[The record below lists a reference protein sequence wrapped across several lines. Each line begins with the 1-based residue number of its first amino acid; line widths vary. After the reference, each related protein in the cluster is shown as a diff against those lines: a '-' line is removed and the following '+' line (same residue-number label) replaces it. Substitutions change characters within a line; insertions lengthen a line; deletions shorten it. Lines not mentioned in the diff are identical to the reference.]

1 MTSKLAMVVP
11 CYNEEKRIS
20 IDYWW
25 ELLESNQEV
34 SWIFVDDGSSDQT
47 SVLLEQFCTGD
58 LRSLI
63 RLDRNIGKGNAI
75 LQGYKFALQ
84 NLPDVEFFGFID
96 CDGAFAMEDV
106 NNFLKTAFNR
116 QTNFEV
122 LISSRVALSG
132 RDIQRKSHR
141 HYLGRIIA
149 TFLTY
154 KWRNA
159 PYDTQSGLK
168 VFRNTESFRNAIL
181 SDFSTKWFS
190 DIELISRIGVNNG
203 GRIEIWEEP
212 LMSWSDVD
220 GSKLKVRNFPSIF
233 RQIYIARRS
242 VRALIN
248 AGRTPWI

>member
-1 MTSKLAMVVP
+1 MTSKIAMVVP
-11 CYNEEKRIS
+11 CYNEENRIS
-20 IDYWW
+20 VDYWW
-25 ELLESNQEV
+25 ELLETNQEI
-34 SWIFVDDGSSDQT
+34 SWIFVDDGSVDQT
-47 SVLLEQFCTGD
+47 STVLEQFCTD
-58 LRSLI
+58 DSRSLI
-63 RLDRNIGKGNAI
+63 RLERNVGKGNAI

-84 NLPDVEFFGFID
+84 KMPEIEFCGFID
-96 CDGAFAMEDV
+96 CDGAFDQEDV
-106 NNFLKTAFNR
+106 KNFSATILNKKTD
-116 QTNFEV
+116 FEV

-149 TFLTY
+149 TFLTH

-168 VFRNTESFRNAIL
+168 VFRNTESFRKAIL

-190 DIELISRIGVNNG
+190 DIELISRIGINNG

-212 LMSWSDVD
+212 LMRWADVD
-220 GSKLKVRNFPSIF
+220 GSKLKLRSFPSIL
-233 RQIYIARRS
+233 RQIFVARRS

-248 AGRTPWI
+248 AGRR

>member
-1 MTSKLAMVVP
+1 MP
-11 CYNEEKRIS
+11 EIE
-20 IDYWW
+20 
-25 ELLESNQEV
+25 
-34 SWIFVDDGSSDQT
+34 
-47 SVLLEQFCTGD
+47 FC
-58 LRSLI
+58 
-63 RLDRNIGKGNAI
+63 
-75 LQGYKFALQ
+75 
-84 NLPDVEFFGFID
+84 GFID
-96 CDGAFAMEDV
+96 CDGAFDQVDV
-106 NNFLKTAFNR
+106 ENFSATILNKKTD
-116 QTNFEV
+116 FEV

-149 TFLTY
+149 TFLTHQ
-154 KWRNA
+154 WRNA

-220 GSKLKVRNFPSIF
+220 GSKLKFRSFPSIV

-248 AGRTPWI
+248 AGRI

>member
-1 MTSKLAMVVP
+1 MNSRIAMIVP
-11 CYNEEKRIS
+11 CYNEENRIS
-20 IDYWW
+20 VDYWW
-25 ELLESNQEV
+25 ELLEINEEI
-34 SWIFVDDGSSDQT
+34 SWIFVDDGSGDQT
-47 SVLLEQFCTGD
+47 SLLLKKFCTD
-58 LRSLI
+58 DSRSLI
-63 RLDRNIGKGNAI
+63 RLERNVGKGNAI

-84 NLPDVEFFGFID
+84 KMPNVEFCGFID
-96 CDGAFAMEDV
+96 CDGAFATEDV
-106 NNFLKTAFNR
+106 KNFSTTILNK
-116 QTNFEV
+116 QTDFEV

-149 TFLTY
+149 TLLTY
-154 KWRNA
+154 KWQNA

-220 GSKLKVRNFPSIF
+220 GSKLKFRSFPSIV

-248 AGRTPWI
+248 AGRI

>member
-1 MTSKLAMVVP
+1 MP
-11 CYNEEKRIS
+11 N
-20 IDYWW
+20 
-25 ELLESNQEV
+25 
-34 SWIFVDDGSSDQT
+34 
-47 SVLLEQFCTGD
+47 
-58 LRSLI
+58 
-63 RLDRNIGKGNAI
+63 
-75 LQGYKFALQ
+75 
-84 NLPDVEFFGFID
+84 VEFCGFID
-96 CDGAFAMEDV
+96 CDGAFATEDV
-106 NNFLKTAFNR
+106 KNFSTTILNK
-116 QTNFEV
+116 QTDFEV

-149 TFLTY
+149 TFLTHQ
-154 KWRNA
+154 WRNA

-220 GSKLKVRNFPSIF
+220 GSKLKFRSFPSIV

-248 AGRTPWI
+248 AGRI